1 MKAVE
6 ISKSKEIPQTLN
18 GPKIKEKGKKKNK
31 KHLSSKFCIKH
42 ESVQGLDHPSL
53 GR

>member
-1 MKAVE
+1 MKAAE
-6 ISKSKEIPQTLN
+6 ISESKEIPQTLN
-18 GPKIKEKGKKKNK
+18 GPKIKNGKKK

-42 ESVQGLDHPSL
+42 ESVQGLDQTDHPSL